1 MKNILIKTMIG
12 LALVAIPQF
21 AGAQALPFTAV
32 EKGVASLAMAGA
44 DVVETGSTAYSAFGN
59 TAAVAFSESK
69 LDAAAGYTMWGPTGG
84 NILNAA
90 ASFGLTEKL
99 GVAAGFS
106 YAMNPAYDIMG
117 EGGVLSGQ
125 FTPSDMMLNAGVSY
139 KILPILSVGANVG
152 YASSTLAEG
161 HSYGAVNADVFAMA
175 KIKGLKAAVGISN
188 IGSAVTSVSGAK
200 FSLPTSLTVGAGY
213 SAKFADKHAVDAQ
226 VDIDYYFE
234 GALATALGAGYTFN
248 DMVSLKA
255 GYRVGGDSVL
265 PSFASVGAG
274 VKFMGLKLD
283 VAYLIG
289 SENMKNTLA
298 VGLGFSF

>member
-1 MKNILIKTMIG
+1 
-12 LALVAIPQF
+12 
-21 AGAQALPFTAV
+21 
-32 EKGVASLAMAGA
+32 
-44 DVVETGSTAYSAFGN
+44 
-59 TAAVAFSESK
+59 
-69 LDAAAGYTMWGPTGG
+69 
-84 NILNAA
+84 
-90 ASFGLTEKL
+90 
-99 GVAAGFS
+99 
-106 YAMNPAYDIMG
+106 
-117 EGGVLSGQ
+117 
-125 FTPSDMMLNAGVSY
+125 
-139 KILPILSVGANVG
+139 
-152 YASSTLAEG
+152 
-161 HSYGAVNADVFAMA
+161 MA

-188 IGSAVTSVSGAK
+188 IGSSVTSASGAK

-226 VDIDYYFE
+226 VDIDYYFD